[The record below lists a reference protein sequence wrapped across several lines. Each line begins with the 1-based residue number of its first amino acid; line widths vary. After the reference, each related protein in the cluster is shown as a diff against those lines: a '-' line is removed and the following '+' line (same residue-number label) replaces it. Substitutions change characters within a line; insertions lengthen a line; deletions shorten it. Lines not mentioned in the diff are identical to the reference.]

1 MTKRIES
8 GFLGGGEKGDRAYET
23 KDGGQFMA
31 VFYSTVDCFEDS
43 NKFFPICAVN

>member
-23 KDGGQFMA
+23 KDGGA
-31 VFYSTVDCFEDS
+31 VHGCFL
-43 NKFFPICAVN
+43 